1 MLSILVPTYNYNTYP
16 LVLELKEQADLLS
29 IDYEILV
36 QDDFSSLFIEEN
48 SKINELENCSFE
60 INKENLGRGKNINLL
75 NSKAKY
81 ENVLIMEADSF
92 PEKKEYLEIL
102 ISNIN
107 QNTKIIFGGVIYPKK
122 KPNKEKVLRWKYGT
136 YRETKS
142 LIERKKNPYSF
153 VFSWNLLL
161 KKEIISNNP
170 FKTSIKH
177 YGYEDLI
184 FINDLRRSNTEILHI
199 ENHLIHYNFESNLTF
214 IKKTE
219 TAITM
224 LNQLITNGELNY
236 IDTKIT
242 KAYRSLKFFHLETI
256 FIFLFK
262 KISNSLVTNL
272 NSLNPNLIQFDLYKL
287 GYFCLLNK
295 KKNV

>member
-1 MLSILVPTYNYNTYP
+1 MLSILIPTYNYNTFP
-16 LVLELKEQADLLS
+16 LVLELKGQADLLS

-48 SKINELENCSFE
+48 SRINELENCSFE
-60 INKENLGRGKNINLL
+60 INKENLGRGNNINLL

-81 ENVLIMEADSF
+81 DNVLIMEADAF
-92 PEKKEYLEIL
+92 PEKKEYLETL

-107 QNTKIIFGGVIYPKK
+107 QNTKIIFGGVIYPQK

-142 LIERKKNPYSF
+142 LAERKKKPYSF

-161 KKEIISNNP
+161 KKEIISNIA
-170 FKTSIKH
+170 FKTNIKH

-184 FINDLRRSNTEILHI
+184 FIKDLKKNNLEILHI
-199 ENHLIHYNFESNLTF
+199 ENHLIHYNSESNLTF

-219 TAITM
+219 IAITT
-224 LNQLITNGELNY
+224 LNQLIKNGELNY

-242 KAYRSLKFFHLETI
+242 KVYRSLKFFHLENV
-256 FIFLFK
+256 FIILFE
-262 KISNSLVTNL
+262 KISHSLITNL